1 MTISPKERDYLAL
14 TLVPGLGPRLTAALI
29 EHFGSAG
36 AVLQA
41 SETELM
47 EIPHIGKK
55 LAHDFAEAMKKVDV
69 DGEVAL
75 LGKYNTRILTLGNRN
90 YPASLAQI
98 PDPPPVLYFRG
109 EITPEDANA
118 VAIVG
123 SRQCTTYGKKVT
135 AQIAAGLARA
145 GITVVS
151 GLARG
156 IDGAAHLAA
165 LEAGGRT
172 VAVLAGGLSS
182 IYPPEHL
189 ELSQLVEQHGALI
202 SETAMKME
210 PLAGMFHARNRII
223 SGLAR
228 ALVVIEAN
236 DRSGALITT
245 RHAAE
250 QGRELF
256 AVPANVDSA
265 TSAGTLKLLRDG
277 ARLIRNVDDLLEDL
291 EGIAPMPVQGEPKTA
306 PAEEPKSPP
315 PPKIPNGLDSLQTQ
329 IWECLSEPK
338 QIDVL
343 TRELKLPVAELS
355 RHLML
360 LEMKKIIRRLPGN
373 QYERRS

>member
-1 MTISPKERDYLAL
+1 MPLSAEERDCLAL
-14 TLVPGLGPRLTAALI
+14 TLVPGLGPRLTAALL
-29 EHFGSAG
+29 EHFGSAS
-36 AVLQA
+36 AARQA
-41 SETELM
+41 SETELL

-55 LAHDFAEAMKKVDV
+55 LARDFAEAMQTADI
-69 DGEVAL
+69 DGEIAQL
-75 LGKYNTRILTLGNRN
+75 ERFNTRIVTLGNPG
-90 YPASLAQI
+90 YPSSLAQI
-98 PDPPPVLYFRG
+98 PDPPFVLYYRG
-109 EITPEDANA
+109 ELKPEDANA

-123 SRQCTTYGKKVT
+123 SRQCTSYGKRVSS
-135 AQIAAGLARA
+135 QLAAGLVRA

-156 IDGAAHLAA
+156 IDGSAHQSA

-172 VAVLAGGLSS
+172 LAVLAGGLSS

-189 ELSQLVEQHGALI
+189 AMSQAIEQTGALL
-202 SETAMKME
+202 SETPMTME

-228 ALVVIEAN
+228 AVVIVEAN

-265 TSAGTLKLLRDG
+265 TSAGTLRLLRDG
-277 ARLIRNVDDLLEDL
+277 ARLIRNIDDLLEDL
-291 EGIAPMPVQGEPKTA
+291 DGIAPMPVPESPAPTETSPA
-306 PAEEPKSPP
+306 PAPQ
-315 PPKIPNGLDSLQTQ
+315 IPTGLDALQTR
-329 IWECLSEPK
+329 IWECLSEAK

-343 TRELKLPVAELS
+343 TRELNLPIAELS
-355 RHLML
+355 RHLMMM
-360 LEMKKIIRRLPGN
+360 EMKKVVRRLPGN
-373 QYERRS
+373 QYERKS